1 MTQFTGVGECH
12 QLDMTRG
19 QASMMSTKGIVPW
32 HGLGTVLDEDAV
44 DSATAIEA
52 AGLNWSLYKNELSTI
67 DADGNVIEVPNKY
80 AVVRGDTSNVL
91 GVVGKN
97 YKVFENEE
105 AFRFFDDVIG
115 EKLAV
120 YETAGAL
127 KDGRIVWI
135 LASLPNEIRIGN
147 TDDISTPYILMT
159 TSHDG
164 SKAVTMLPTVVR
176 VVCNNTYTIAISQF
190 SVLSGIRIRHTKN
203 MAANQSIAK
212 ARLGIINK
220 QVDTY
225 NEQANILASNQISSL
240 ELAGYVAQLFP
251 DNPEAKNNTRTE
263 NMRDSIIENFEA
275 SEITSTDGT
284 WWKALNAVT
293 EFIDHSRSTKGVD
306 SKSRQENRMQ
316 SVLMG
321 SGATIKRTAMETAL
335 ELV

>member
-52 AGLNWSLYKNELSTI
+52 AGLNWSLYKNALSTI

-91 GVVGKN
+91 GIVGKN

-127 KDGRIVWI
+127 KGGRIVWI
-135 LASLPNEIRIGN
+135 LAALPNEIRIGN
-147 TDDISTPYILMT
+147 TDDISTPYILLT

-164 SKAVTMLPTVVR
+164 SKAVTMMPTVVR

-190 SVLSGIRIRHTKN
+190 SVLTGVRIRHTKN
-203 MAANQSIAK
+203 MDANQSVAK

-225 NEQANILASNQISSL
+225 SEQANILASNQISSS

-263 NMRDSIIENFEA
+263 NMRDSIIENFEV

-293 EFIDHSRSTKGVD
+293 EFIDHTRSTKGLD
-306 SKSRQENRMQ
+306 DYARQENRMQ

-321 SGATIKRTAMETAL
+321 SGASIKRKAMETAL

>member
-1 MTQFTGVGECH
+1 MTQITGVGECH

-19 QASMMSTKGIVPW
+19 KASMMSTKGIVPW

-52 AGLNWSLYKNELSTI
+52 AGLNWSLYKNGLSTI
-67 DADGNVIEVPNKY
+67 DADGNSIKVPNKY
-80 AVVRGDTSNVL
+80 AVVRGDTNDVL
-91 GVVGKN
+91 GIVGKN

-105 AFRFFDDVIG
+105 AFRFFDDVVG
-115 EKLAV
+115 EKLAI

-127 KDGRIVWI
+127 KGGRIVWI
-135 LASLPNEIRIGN
+135 LAALPNEVRIGN
-147 TDDISTPYILMT
+147 TDDVSTPYILMT

-164 SKAVTMLPTVVR
+164 SKSITMMPTLVR
-176 VVCNNTYTIAISQF
+176 VVCNNTYTMAISQF
-190 SVLSGIRIRHTKN
+190 SMLTGIRIRHTSN
-203 MAANQSIAK
+203 IDAQQSIAK
-212 ARLGIINK
+212 SRLSIVNK
-220 QVDTY
+220 QVDLY
-225 NEQANILASNQISSL
+225 SKQANILASSQISSS
-240 ELAGYVAQLFP
+240 ELAGYIAGMFP

-263 NMRDSIIENFEA
+263 NMRDSITENFES

-306 SKSRQENRMQ
+306 SQSRQENRMQ

-321 SGATIKRTAMETAL
+321 SGASIKRNAMETAL

>member
-12 QLDMTRG
+12 QLDTTRG
-19 QASMMSTKGIVPW
+19 KASMMSTKGIVPW

-52 AGLNWSLYKNELSTI
+52 AGLNWSLYKNDLSTI

-80 AVVRGDTSNVL
+80 AVVRGDTSDVL
-91 GVVGKN
+91 GIVGKN

-127 KDGRIVWI
+127 KGGKIVWI
-135 LASLPNEIRIGN
+135 LAALPNHIRIGS
-147 TDDISTPYILMT
+147 TDDVSTPYILMT

-164 SKAVTMLPTVVR
+164 SKSVTMLPTLVR

-190 SVLSGIRIRHTKN
+190 SILSGIRIRHTKN
-203 MAANQSIAK
+203 MAANQSVAK

-225 NEQANILASNQISSL
+225 SEQANVLASSQISSS
-240 ELAGYVAQLFP
+240 ELASYVAQLFP

-293 EFIDHSRSTKGVD
+293 EFIDHSRSTKGID
-306 SKSRQENRMQ
+306 SQSRQENRMQ